1 MSECPTCKGT
11 GTIELPP
18 EQPRCDNCNR
28 ESLYSYYNPIS
39 KVKKNLCHACLDE
52 LRIDV
57 SAEKWI
63 EKEFAKP
70 YPVKN
75 EETKDG

>member
-1 MSECPTCKGT
+1 
-11 GTIELPP
+11 
-18 EQPRCDNCNR
+18 
-28 ESLYSYYNPIS
+28 LYSYYNPIG
-39 KVKKNLCHACLDE
+39 KVKKNLCHACLNE
-52 LRIDV
+52 LRIEV

-75 EETKDG
+75 ETTGDTT